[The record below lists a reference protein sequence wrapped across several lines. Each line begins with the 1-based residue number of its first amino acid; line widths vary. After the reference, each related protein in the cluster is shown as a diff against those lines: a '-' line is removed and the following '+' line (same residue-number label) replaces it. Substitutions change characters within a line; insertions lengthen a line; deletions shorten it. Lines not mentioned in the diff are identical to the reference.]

1 MKVRKGFSTKY
12 AELKF
17 DVEVDEDD
25 LTRLL
30 MEHQIPPD
38 QAPRLTTTMV
48 FRLQVTLAEWLML
61 VEAAKLPDQHPDKPE
76 AARAAYYATA
86 DSVRVELG
94 LTPLYAAPGAL
105 LQGAG
110 APG

>member
-30 MEHQIPPD
+30 MEHQIP
-38 QAPRLTTTMV
+38 QELASRITTTMA

-61 VEAAKLPDQHPDKPE
+61 VEAAKLPDQLPGK
-76 AARAAYYATA
+76 AATARAAYYATVDA
-86 DSVRVELG
+86 VRGELG
-94 LTPLYAAPGAL
+94 LTPLYAAPGV
-105 LQGAG
+105 LQQHAG